1 MKQNTPVRIAEA
13 HLPMIMFLIE
23 YHRQQLLEMTKS
35 PRYTK
40 SRFLLDA
47 HGMRICTGKKYHDLC
62 NGKLSDNYEIY
73 HLLLKNLNTC
83 YYYLPS
89 LIALLNELHSCMFLA
104 AEQQKKA
111 KLVDLA
117 NQAVRLLKPYRT
129 SVYYREMEKIYL
141 LIAHYHENL
150 SVDPADIHLFYDI
163 KAYIDPLLKPILL
176 EIGCYYF
183 SMVAYS
189 QTHYMNLLH
198 DAQQLEMNSI
208 VLDLLKCT
216 ALIRKNEH
224 LKAIAKLEALLPVLK
239 RQNAEYYLAKVYN
252 MLSISYHYFNK
263 TSSIE
268 YLHKSIILL
277 EKQKQYHLLATPFY
291 NMAVTHTEMGN
302 YKKAFSA
309 FQRSIQYDKRKA
321 IIGLPFLYRCLE
333 YEPSLRYDHD
343 LTKLLV
349 DAKPYY
355 DQVVPCVQL
364 VYDFYEAKANH
375 QYEKI
380 TEELLPRFYRYQNE
394 IKYNAFYF
402 SIVFDHLSQICIRCN
417 KQKYFY
423 KLYEKVMNT

>member
-47 HGMRICTGKKYHDLC
+47 HSMRICTGKKYHDLC

-117 NQAVRLLKPYRT
+117 NQAVRSLKPYRT
-129 SVYYREMEKIYL
+129 SVYYREMEKMYL

-224 LKAIAKLEALLPVLK
+224 LKAIDKLEALLPVLK

-277 EKQKQYHLLATPFY
+277 EKQKQYHLLGSSY
-291 NMAVTHTEMGN
+291 HNMAVTYVELG
-302 YKKAFSA
+302 YYAEALSA
-309 FQRSIQYDKRKA
+309 FKQAILYNPRKSIYD
-321 IIGLPFLYRCLE
+321 LPYLFRCLE
-333 YEPSLRYDHD
+333 HNKTLLNKQALFDI
-343 LTKLLV
+343 LTC
-349 DAKPYY
+349 AKTYL
-355 DQVVPCVQL
+355 DQVTPCLQL
-364 VYDFYEAKANH
+364 VYLFYEAIINNECS
-375 QYEKI
+375 YI
-380 TEELLPRFYRYQNE
+380 TSVLLPKFYFFQNE
-394 IKYNAFYF
+394 IRCNAFYF
-402 SIVFDHLSQICIRCN
+402 SIVLDHLSQVCMHCN
-417 KQKYFY
+417 KQKQFY
-423 KLYEKVMNT
+423 ALYEKVMNT